1 MHDDPFMHGVIGS
14 SGVKQSDHLHLVPII
29 MTNVCFAQPQPK
41 IFRLRLKLA
50 YVLFAFSSNN
60 QDKCLFRPTSA
71 ENFSAEVEVGIC
83 VEKMACAFSS
93 LTF

>member
-1 MHDDPFMHGVIGS
+1 MV
-14 SGVKQSDHLHLVPII
+14 
-29 MTNVCFAQPQPK
+29 
-41 IFRLRLKLA
+41 LKERSVHA
-50 YVLFAFSSNN
+50 WRDWIKWGEAIRPFAFSSNN
-60 QDKCLFRPTSA
+60 HDKCLFRPTSA